1 MRVGLDGFALLEE
14 LTAEERD
21 QLHDFLEVRSYQDG
35 GLLFYEREEAAEL
48 ILIVE
53 GGVRLECGGDL
64 LGKTGEGAA
73 LGGISL
79 IRIGERACSALA
91 AGPVEAM
98 VLSRESYLRLRG
110 DHPHVALALQEGI
123 LRSVALL
130 AQRAFPLAS

>member
-1 MRVGLDGFALLEE
+1 MSVGLDGFALLEE

-73 LGGISL
+73 LGGAPDRFL
-79 IRIGERACSALA
+79 IRPASRSCPRTPDMSLA
-91 AGPVEAM
+91 IPFPC
-98 VLSRESYLRLRG
+98 R
-110 DHPHVALALQEGI
+110 
-123 LRSVALL
+123 RSTH
-130 AQRAFPLAS
+130 